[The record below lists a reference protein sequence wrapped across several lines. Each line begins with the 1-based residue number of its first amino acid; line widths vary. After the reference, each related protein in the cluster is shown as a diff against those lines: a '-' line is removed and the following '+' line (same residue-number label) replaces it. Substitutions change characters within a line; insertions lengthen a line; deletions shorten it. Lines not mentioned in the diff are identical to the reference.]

1 MGNLYFPQLSS
12 GAFVQYPIKKTRL
25 VRTIKNVLP
34 DGTMVLLADPDG
46 AHLLWQLAYTE
57 LAPEDVT
64 ALQNHFSACNGAY
77 RAFTFIDPTD
87 NMLTASADL
96 TNAAWQKSNFIE
108 IAPGAADPNGGT
120 GAFTLTNT
128 AQTSQEIS
136 QTLNV
141 PSSYQYCF
149 SIYAMGGQT
158 DTLTLVRRGSS
169 STESTTVA
177 VGPVWT
183 RLVSSGQINDS
194 GATFMIALSLAP
206 GQRLEVFG
214 PQLEIQLAPSRYR
227 ATMQTGG
234 VYPSAHW
241 GIDQLTISA
250 DAPNLF
256 STALTIETAL

>member
-12 GAFVQYPIKKTRL
+12 GALVQYPIKKTRL

-46 AHLLWQLAYTE
+46 AHLLWQLGYTE
-57 LAPEDVT
+57 LAPNDVT
-64 ALQNHFSACNGAY
+64 ALQNHFSACSGAY

-96 TNAAWQKSNFIE
+96 TNAAWQKSSLIE
-108 IAPGAADPNGGT
+108 VAAGAADPNGGT
-120 GAFTLTNT
+120 TAFTLTNT
-128 AQTSQEIS
+128 GQASQEIS

-141 PSSYQYCF
+141 PANYQYCF
-149 SIYAMGGQT
+149 SLYAMASQA
-158 DTLTLVRRGSS
+158 DALTLIRRGPSS
-169 STESTTVA
+169 AESMPWA
-177 VGPVWT
+177 LSSVWT

-194 GATFMIALSLAP
+194 GATFTIALSLAP
-206 GQRLEVFG
+206 GQRVQVFG
-214 PQLEIQLAPSRYR
+214 PQLEIQRAPSRYR
-227 ATMQTGG
+227 ATMQAGG

-241 GIDQLTISA
+241 GMDQLTISA